1 MKPSQ
6 GHNCP
11 WIELAARTSPGMVR
25 NHFVKADDIKAIMQW
40 RHARCNRNVYASICR
55 FQEPRRSSPY
65 LCDFGLDVN
74 LSPRHRPRMQA
85 ESQVLPRDEGM
96 G

>member
-6 GHNCP
+6 DHNCP
-11 WIELAARTSPGMVR
+11 WIELDARTSSGMVR
-25 NHFVKADDIKAIMQW
+25 NHFVKADDIEAIMQW

-55 FQEPRRSSPY
+55 FQEPRRSSLY
-65 LCDFGLDVN
+65 LCYFVLDVN
-74 LSPRHRPRMQA
+74 PSPRHRPRMPA
-85 ESQVLPRDEGM
+85 ESQVFPGDEGM